1 MSAAKQEGAEL
12 VTGGGSGEAVF
23 ERGHALGGGYWIQP
37 TIYTGVNNQM
47 RLAREEIF
55 GPLAAIIPFDD
66 EEEAIAIANDSEYG
80 LAAVWTNDLKRAM
93 RVSSRTRVA
102 ARCESRMVVTV

>member
-1 MSAAKQEGAEL
+1 MTAAKQEGAEL
-12 VTGGGSGEAVF
+12 VTGGGSAEAVF

-37 TIYTGVNNQM
+37 TIYTGVNNHM

-55 GPLAAIIPFDD
+55 GPLTAVIPFDD

-80 LAAVWTNDLKRAM
+80 LAAAAWTNDLKRAV
-93 RVSSRTRVA
+93 RVSSRIRVGA
-102 ARCESRMVVTV
+102 M